1 MHRGAGAEHRRM
13 QRIAF
18 GATGARVAPLGIG
31 AIAVENDQRTAARVV
46 EQALDAGCNL
56 IDTAACYPGH
66 ERFIGEWLA
75 HRRDDYLLVSK
86 CGHHAI
92 GPDGV
97 PRSRP
102 IAMTDVDAALERLRT
117 DRLDA
122 MLLHSYD
129 LEPLR
134 RGEALGVLERA
145 RTQGKL
151 RWVGYSGDG
160 EAAAWAAGHEAVQV
174 IECSINLA
182 DQRNIT
188 QVLPPCRERAVGVI
202 AKKPIANAAWR
213 CIDAPDQAHP
223 AWRAYVDRFAA
234 LDFDPTGHGCEDMA
248 ELALRFTLSVPGV
261 HCAIVGS
268 ADPRHRAAN
277 RAAVARGPLSPAEH
291 ERIRRRF
298 ESLGADWPPC
308 N

>member
-1 MHRGAGAEHRRM
+1 M

-18 GATGARVAPLGIG
+18 GATGALVAPLGIG
-31 AIAVENDQRTAARVV
+31 AIAVESDPSAAARVV
-46 EQALDAGCNL
+46 EQALDNGCNL
-56 IDTAACYPGH
+56 VDTAACYPGH
-66 ERFIGEWLA
+66 EQFLGQWLA
-75 HRRDDYLLVSK
+75 HRREDFLLVSK

-92 GPDGV
+92 GNDGV
-97 PRSRP
+97 ARSRP
-102 IAMTDVDAALERLRT
+102 ITMDDIDAALERLRT
-117 DRLDA
+117 DHLDA

-129 LEPLR
+129 VEPLQ

-145 RTQGKL
+145 RAQGKL

-160 EAAAWAAGHEAVQV
+160 AAAAWAAGHEAVQV

-182 DQRNIT
+182 DQRNIV
-188 QVLPPCRERAVGVI
+188 QVLPRCRERGVAVI

-213 CIDAPDQAHP
+213 CIGAPDGAHP
-223 AWRAYVDRFAA
+223 AWRAYVERFAA
-234 LDFDPTGHGCEDMA
+234 LDLAPEDHGCGDMA

-268 ADPRHRAAN
+268 ADPAHRAAN
-277 RAAVARGPLSPAEH
+277 HAAVARGPLSTTMR

-298 ESLGADWPPC
+298 DTLGADWPPC